1 MSEIPFVNQ
10 LGDAIEVAIARRVP
24 ARRRF
29 RLTRRRY
36 LAVALAALAVAGGS
50 AAVAELLHDPVEIGF
65 GAVGCFEGTQPDGN
79 VAVITDPTKSPVAL
93 CATSLHQTY
102 GRLGLEASDLI
113 ACSWQGHGIVVVARG
128 DRGSC
133 QARGLAPV
141 PAAYELGRRRAAR
154 LQALAVDFERHA
166 GCLPPDE
173 FARRLTGELHRRG
186 WTHWRA
192 VAGGGEGPCG
202 RVSVA
207 TGSSIV
213 GWIAA
218 AVDASARTITVKAH
232 PPLDLE
238 LALLQPGSP
247 GVRLFDASG
256 ERCFTVAGLERHV
269 REVLAPLGQPIRF
282 HRRSL
287 HPDVGISGARGDRYA
302 EGCAV
307 FEGASIDYPGGRS
320 EIVVVLAQRDAPV
333 EP

>member
-10 LGDAIEVAIARRVP
+10 LGDAIEVAIARPAP

-65 GAVGCFEGTQPDGN
+65 GAVGCFEGTEPDGN

-93 CATSLHQTY
+93 CAAALPND
-102 GRLGLEASDLI
+102 GLEARDLL

-133 QARGLAPV
+133 RARGLAPV
-141 PAAYELGRRRAAR
+141 PTAYALGRRRAAR
-154 LQALAVDFERHA
+154 LQALAVDFESGA
-166 GCLPPDE
+166 GCLAPDE
-173 FARRLTGELHRRG
+173 FARRLTGELRRHG
-186 WTHWRA
+186 WRHWRA
-192 VAGGGEGPCG
+192 IAAGGEGPCG
-202 RVSVA
+202 RVSIA

-213 GWIAA
+213 GWIAG
-218 AVDASARTITVKAH
+218 AVDASSRTITVKAH
-232 PPLDLE
+232 PPLELE
-238 LALLQPGSP
+238 LELEQPGSP
-247 GVRLFDASG
+247 GVRLYDTSG

-282 HRRSL
+282 NRRAL
-287 HPDVGISGARGDRYA
+287 PDYVGITGPRGHRYA

-307 FEGASIDYPGGRS
+307 FEGAFVDYPDGRS
-320 EIVVVLAQRDAPV
+320 EIVVELAQRDAPV
-333 EP
+333 RP